1 MEEILRQM
9 GISEKTI
16 NNMIEMCENIK
27 ELNSEEI
34 IEKINILKRE
44 NCDKNQIRNIISSNA
59 LYLDRSNTD
68 IKNLINKLK
77 EIGFVN
83 LDLLF
88 DGNPYILN
96 LNDFE
101 IERYIEEKEK
111 NGKQIEDIIDDMSTN
126 LYMFDEI

>member
-1 MEEILRQM
+1 M
-9 GISEKTI
+9 
-16 NNMIEMCENIK
+16 
-27 ELNSEEI
+27 
-34 IEKINILKRE
+34 
-44 NCDKNQIRNIISSNA
+44 
-59 LYLDRSNTD
+59 
-68 IKNLINKLK
+68 NKLK
-77 EIGFVN
+77 EIGFIN